1 MDSAESYI
9 GTIEEGDDI
18 DRRAKQSERKIP
30 LRGNSD
36 TFLNKQKRLKMR
48 KMQVKSNL
56 SLIKIFFS
64 KHAVVCKDR
73 IYRCVGLY

>member
-9 GTIEEGDDI
+9 GTVTGDDVE
-18 DRRAKQSERKIP
+18 RRAKQSERKIP

-36 TFLNKQKRLKMR
+36 TFINKQKRLKMK
-48 KMQVKSNL
+48 KMQVKRNL

-64 KHAVVCKDR
+64 KHVVAYEDR
-73 IYRCVGLY
+73 IYRYVELY